1 MLRYE
6 IDQNYESRLRIVR
19 AIWSRFIIGETEEKN
34 LPTLYRPSNE
44 GGAGDCDWGASDVRG
59 GEDTAAEH
67 CATT

>member
-19 AIWSRFIIGETEEKN
+19 AIWSRFIIGKTEEKN

-44 GGAGDCDWGASDVRG
+44 GGAGDWVASDVRG
-59 GEDTAAEH
+59 GEEEAAKH
-67 CATT
+67 SATT